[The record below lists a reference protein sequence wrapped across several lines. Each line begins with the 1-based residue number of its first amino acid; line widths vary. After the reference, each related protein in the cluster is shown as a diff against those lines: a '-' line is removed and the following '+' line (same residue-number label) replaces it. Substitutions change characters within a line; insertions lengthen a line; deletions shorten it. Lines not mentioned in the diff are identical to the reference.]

1 MSSLAYNAI
10 LKYVVIGN
18 ALPNRLQRYEKNRIC
33 ARAMRFF
40 LFSGRPLADYG
51 LGFRG
56 VIEPLVGGRA

>member
-10 LKYVVIGN
+10 LKYVVMGN

-40 LFSGRPLADYG
+40 FSGRPLADYG
-51 LGFRG
+51 
-56 VIEPLVGGRA
+56 